1 MKFCPEC
8 GSENPDNAIHC
19 QECGKK
25 VENTLT
31 EPKVESKTPKE
42 KKQEKLDKRKSTAR
56 RIVVYIIGAVIG
68 FVLFS
73 LIIGQALASTG
84 SDAGLWIGVV
94 LYLAGPIIGFYIT
107 YLIY

>member
-8 GSENPDNAIHC
+8 GNENPDNAIHC
-19 QECGKK
+19 QECGKR
-25 VENTLT
+25 VENTST
-31 EPKVESKTPKE
+31 EPKVESKTS
-42 KKQEKLDKRKSTAR
+42 KLDKRKSTAR

-68 FVLFS
+68 FILFS
-73 LIIGQALASTG
+73 LIIGQSLASSG

-107 YLIY
+107 HLIY